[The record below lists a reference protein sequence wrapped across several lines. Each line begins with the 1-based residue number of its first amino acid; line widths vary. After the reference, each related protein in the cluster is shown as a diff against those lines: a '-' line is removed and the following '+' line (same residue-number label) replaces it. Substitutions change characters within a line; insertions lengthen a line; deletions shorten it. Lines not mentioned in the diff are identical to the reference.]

1 MVDKVMDTKKDS
13 VVVSPYMLDDGEMLH
28 YEVMYCRCDVVVV
41 HRIYNISLGS
51 HDRGLEEHQE
61 GLAGVLAGGLP
72 DMSDVDKMLFKEV
85 MY

>member
-1 MVDKVMDTKKDS
+1 MDTKKDY
-13 VVVSPYMLDDGEMLH
+13 VVLSPDMFDDDKMFLD
-28 YEVMYCRCDVVVV
+28 EVTYCRCDVVVV
-41 HRIYNISLGS
+41 HRIYNFSLGS

-72 DMSDVDKMLFKEV
+72 DMSDVDEMLFKEV